1 MLAKEISKKNLH
13 ILDEGASGCTSG
25 VIEQVI
31 VNICLKHDII
41 TLNRWFFYKNIW

>member
-13 ILDEGASGCTSG
+13 ILDEGTSG